1 MAEGAKRR
9 LKTQRC
15 PPLPPLANTPR
26 PLRELCWVFCLCW
39 SHCSCPSCDTPAVM
53 FQPQLCPPGPSGFY
67 SNLLAWGSSAC
78 HPSTSCEGERRQ
90 KPKKEWMKSQSKRK
104 KNTHLAMPGDL
115 KCPYKQQTF
124 CSVSVRAGR
133 TGDGKKGETKKVLTL
148 KIHFKEAR
156 EGGSEPGCSASL
168 SCAYHSV

>member
-1 MAEGAKRR
+1 MAEGAKRK

-15 PPLPPLANTPR
+15 PPLPALANTPR

-90 KPKKEWMKSQSKRK
+90 KTTKKMDEKPIKEKEKYPLSNAWRSQMSIQAPDFLQCLSESRKDWRWEKR
-104 KNTHLAMPGDL
+104 
-115 KCPYKQQTF
+115 
-124 CSVSVRAGR
+124 
-133 TGDGKKGETKKVLTL
+133 GKKKVLTL